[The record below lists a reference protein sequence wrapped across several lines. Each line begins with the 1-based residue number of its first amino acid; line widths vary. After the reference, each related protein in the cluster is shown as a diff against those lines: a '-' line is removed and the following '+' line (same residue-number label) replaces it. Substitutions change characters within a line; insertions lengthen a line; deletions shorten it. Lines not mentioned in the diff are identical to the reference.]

1 MVRRLNMVLSEL
13 LTDLRRLSRVDMLYV
28 IQVLVAEL
36 SKQEAN
42 LINDDKVL
50 RKDAAL
56 ARIRQRWEMLPIQSI
71 DQVQMWK
78 FQVLNEKD

>member
-1 MVRRLNMVLSEL
+1 MVLSEL

-42 LINDDKVL
+42 LINDDKVS

-71 DQVQMWK
+71 DQVQMCK

>member
-1 MVRRLNMVLSEL
+1 MVLSEL

-42 LINDDKVL
+42 LINDDKVS

>member
-1 MVRRLNMVLSEL
+1 MVLSEL